1 MAKNLNGEISTKNL
15 ATFKR
20 WGWGYGWK
28 ILILLEF
35 TEKSDFF
42 EWEGGAWK
50 KKEGVMFFRG
60 GGWDPNVHYELE
72 EPFYWHKYP
81 NNDIN
86 YNWHIVSKK
95 KKSGISNPKNS
106 NYQIGKSLKLWSVMI
121 TIWEEW
127 QNFDFFSIIII
138 HICEQKHS
146 LQ

>member
-1 MAKNLNGEISTKNL
+1 MKNFNVIGVHWKIRFFWVGGGEWKKKQCLGVNRLKRVAWIVCR
-15 ATFKR
+15 FKR
-20 WGWGYGWK
+20 RLG
-28 ILILLEF
+28 
-35 TEKSDFF
+35 
-42 EWEGGAWK
+42 
-50 KKEGVMFFRG
+50 KKEGVMFLRG

-72 EPFYWHKYP
+72 EPFYWNKYP
-81 NNDIN
+81 NNNIN

-95 KKSGISNPKNS
+95 KKSGIPNPKNS

-127 QNFDFFSIIII
+127 QNCDFFSIIII